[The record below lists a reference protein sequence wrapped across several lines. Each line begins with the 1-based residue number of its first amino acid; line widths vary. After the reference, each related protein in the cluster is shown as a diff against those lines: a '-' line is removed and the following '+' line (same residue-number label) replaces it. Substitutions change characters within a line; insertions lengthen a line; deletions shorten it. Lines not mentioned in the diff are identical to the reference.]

1 MNPEELA
8 RYRALADQNRKLR
21 RRCEELEAENERL
34 RKGQNEA
41 SRAFDEENKELF
53 LVVRRNHEA
62 RTIVDRMA
70 RQ

>member
-8 RYRALADQNRKLR
+8 RYRTLAEQNRKLR

-34 RKGQNEA
+34 RKGQNES

-53 LVVRRNHEA
+53 
-62 RTIVDRMA
+62 
-70 RQ
+70 